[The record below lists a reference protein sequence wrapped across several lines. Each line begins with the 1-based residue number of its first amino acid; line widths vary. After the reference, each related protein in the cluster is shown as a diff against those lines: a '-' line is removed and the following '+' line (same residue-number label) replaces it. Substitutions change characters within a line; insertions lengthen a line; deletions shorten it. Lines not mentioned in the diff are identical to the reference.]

1 VNESLEIAK
10 AMKYGMYNQRR
21 IMSATMKDLLE
32 AGVHFGHQTQRWNP
46 KMDKYIYGDK
56 SGIHI
61 LDLRITY
68 DSLEK
73 AQDFVQKLVAN
84 SGKVLFVGTKPQAQ
98 TVIEEQALRA
108 QMPYVNHRWLGGMLT
123 NFKTIIKRV
132 IYLNELNSLESSGE
146 INAYPKPE
154 RLRIRREIDKLT
166 KSIGGI
172 VNLNKLPEA
181 IFIVDLLNETTA
193 LTEASKLGIPIIG
206 LADSNVDPDNVDFV
220 IPGNDDAIRSI
231 EVVASSIADACLKG
245 LGKRKEV
252 ENGEDQE

>member
-1 VNESLEIAK
+1 
-10 AMKYGMYNQRR
+10 
-21 IMSATMKDLLE
+21 MSATMKELLE

-46 KMDKYIYGDK
+46 KMDKYIYTDK

-68 DSLEK
+68 SALEE
-73 AQDFVQKLVAN
+73 AQNFVQKLVAN

-98 TVIEEQALRA
+98 KVIEEQATRA
-108 QMPYVNHRWLGGMLT
+108 EMPYVNQRWLGGMLT

-132 IYLNELNSLESSGE
+132 IYLKELNALESSGE
-146 INAYPKPE
+146 INSYPKPE
-154 RLRIRREIDKLT
+154 RLRIRREVAKLT

-172 VNLNKLPEA
+172 VELNKVPDA

-193 LTEASKLGIPIIG
+193 LTEAKKLNIPVIG
-206 LADSNVDPDNVDFV
+206 LADSNVNPEYVDIV

-231 EVVASSIADACLKG
+231 EVIASSIADSCLKG
-245 LGKRKEV
+245 LGKRNKATVKE
-252 ENGEDQE
+252 ETE

>member
-1 VNESLEIAK
+1 
-10 AMKYGMYNQRR
+10 
-21 IMSATMKDLLE
+21 MSATMKELLE

-46 KMDKYIYGDK
+46 KMDKYIYTDK

-68 DSLEK
+68 SALEE

-84 SGKVLFVGTKPQAQ
+84 SGKILFVGTKPQAQ
-98 TVIEEQALRA
+98 KVIEEQATRA
-108 QMPYVNHRWLGGMLT
+108 EMPYVNQRWLGGMLT

-132 IYLNELNSLESSGE
+132 IYLKELNALESSGE
-146 INAYPKPE
+146 INSYPKPE
-154 RLRIRREIDKLT
+154 RLRIRREVEKLT

-172 VNLNKLPEA
+172 VELNKVPDA

-193 LTEASKLGIPIIG
+193 LTEAKKLNIPVIG
-206 LADSNVDPDNVDFV
+206 LADSNVNPEDVDIV

-231 EVVASSIADACLKG
+231 EVVASSIADSCLKG
-245 LGKRKEV
+245 LGKRHKASVKE
-252 ENGEDQE
+252 ETE

>member
-1 VNESLEIAK
+1 
-10 AMKYGMYNQRR
+10 
-21 IMSATMKDLLE
+21 MSATMKDLLE

-68 DSLEK
+68 DTLEK
-73 AQDFVQKLVAN
+73 TQDFVQKLVAN

-98 TVIEEQALRA
+98 KVIEEQAIRA

-132 IYLNELNSLESSGE
+132 IYLNELNSLETSGE

-154 RLRIRREIDKLT
+154 RLRIRREIEKLT

-193 LTEASKLGIPIIG
+193 LTEAKKLDIPVIG
-206 LADSNVDPDNVDFV
+206 LADSNVDPENVDFV

-231 EVVASSIADACLKG
+231 EVIATAIADSCLKG
-245 LGKRKEV
+245 LGKREDVEVGENKE
-252 ENGEDQE
+252 

>member
-1 VNESLEIAK
+1 
-10 AMKYGMYNQRR
+10 MHNQRR
-21 IMSATMKDLLE
+21 YMSATMKDLLE

-68 DSLEK
+68 DTLEK
-73 AQDFVQKLVAN
+73 TQDFVQKLVAN
-84 SGKVLFVGTKPQAQ
+84 GGKVLFVGTKPQAQ
-98 TVIEEQALRA
+98 KVIEEQAIRA

-146 INAYPKPE
+146 INTYPKPE
-154 RLRIRREIDKLT
+154 RLRIRREVEKLT

-193 LTEASKLGIPIIG
+193 LTEAKKLNIPVIG
-206 LADSNVDPDNVDFV
+206 LADSNVDPENVDYV
-220 IPGNDDAIRSI
+220 IPGNDDAIRAI
-231 EVVASSIADACLKG
+231 EVIATSIADSCLKG
-245 LGKRKEV
+245 LGKREEV
-252 ENGEDQE
+252 ETGEDGE

>member
-1 VNESLEIAK
+1 
-10 AMKYGMYNQRR
+10 
-21 IMSATMKDLLE
+21 MSATMKDLLE

-68 DSLEK
+68 ESLEK
-73 AQDFVQKLVAN
+73 SQDFVQKLVAN
-84 SGKVLFVGTKPQAQ
+84 GGKVLFVGTKPQAQ
-98 TVIEEQALRA
+98 KVIEEQALRA

-132 IYLNELNSLESSGE
+132 VYLNELNALESSGE

-172 VNLNKLPEA
+172 ANMNKLPEA

-193 LTEASKLGIPIIG
+193 LTEASKLNIPIIG
-206 LADSNVDPDNVDFV
+206 LADSNVDPENVDFV

-231 EVVASSIADACLKG
+231 EVVAISIADACLKG

-252 ENGEDQE
+252 EDGENQE

>member
-1 VNESLEIAK
+1 
-10 AMKYGMYNQRR
+10 
-21 IMSATMKDLLE
+21 MSATMKDLLE

-68 DSLEK
+68 ESLEK

-98 TVIEEQALRA
+98 KVIEEQALRA

-132 IYLNELNSLESSGE
+132 VYLNELNALESSGE

-172 VNLNKLPEA
+172 ANMNKLPEA

-193 LTEASKLGIPIIG
+193 LTEASKLDIPIIG
-206 LADSNVDPDNVDFV
+206 LADSNVDPENVDFV

-231 EVVASSIADACLKG
+231 EVVATSIADACLKG

-252 ENGEDQE
+252 ENGENQ

>member
-1 VNESLEIAK
+1 
-10 AMKYGMYNQRR
+10 
-21 IMSATMKDLLE
+21 MSATMKDLLE

-68 DSLEK
+68 ESLEK
-73 AQDFVQKLVAN
+73 ARDFVQKLVAN

-98 TVIEEQALRA
+98 KVIEEQALRA

-132 IYLNELNSLESSGE
+132 VYLNELNALESSGE

-172 VNLNKLPEA
+172 VNMNKLPEA

-193 LTEASKLGIPIIG
+193 LTEASKLDIPIIG
-206 LADSNVDPDNVDFV
+206 LADSNVDPENVDFV

-231 EVVASSIADACLKG
+231 EVVATAISDACLKG
-245 LGKRKEV
+245 LGKRKELEDG
-252 ENGEDQE
+252 ENQE

>member
-1 VNESLEIAK
+1 
-10 AMKYGMYNQRR
+10 
-21 IMSATMKDLLE
+21 MSATMKDLLE

-68 DSLEK
+68 ESLEK

-98 TVIEEQALRA
+98 KVIEEQALRA

-132 IYLNELNSLESSGE
+132 VYLNELNALESSGE

-172 VNLNKLPEA
+172 ANMNKLPEA

-193 LTEASKLGIPIIG
+193 LTEASKLDIPIIG
-206 LADSNVDPDNVDFV
+206 LADSNVDPENVDFV

-231 EVVASSIADACLKG
+231 EVVSTAIADACLKG

-252 ENGEDQE
+252 EDGENQE

>member
-1 VNESLEIAK
+1 
-10 AMKYGMYNQRR
+10 
-21 IMSATMKDLLE
+21 MSATMKDLLE

-68 DSLEK
+68 DTLEK
-73 AQDFVQKLVAN
+73 TQDFVQKLVAN

-98 TVIEEQALRA
+98 KVIEEQAIRA

-132 IYLNELNSLESSGE
+132 IYLNELNSLETSGE

-154 RLRIRREIDKLT
+154 RLRIRREIEKLT

-193 LTEASKLGIPIIG
+193 LTEAKKLDIPVIG
-206 LADSNVDPDNVDFV
+206 LADSNVDPENVDFV

-231 EVVASSIADACLKG
+231 EVIATAIADACLQG
-245 LGKRKEV
+245 LGKREDVEV
-252 ENGEDQE
+252 GEDKE

>member
-1 VNESLEIAK
+1 MCI
-10 AMKYGMYNQRR
+10 RDR
-21 IMSATMKDLLE
+21 
-32 AGVHFGHQTQRWNP
+32 
-46 KMDKYIYGDK
+46 
-56 SGIHI
+56 
-61 LDLRITY
+61 
-68 DSLEK
+68 
-73 AQDFVQKLVAN
+73 
-84 SGKVLFVGTKPQAQ
+84 PQAQ
-98 TVIEEQALRA
+98 KVIEEQALRA

-132 IYLNELNSLESSGE
+132 VYLNELNALESSGE

-172 VNLNKLPEA
+172 ANMNKLPEA

-193 LTEASKLGIPIIG
+193 LTEASKLDIPIIG
-206 LADSNVDPDNVDFV
+206 LADSNVDPENVDFV

-231 EVVASSIADACLKG
+231 EVVATAIADACLKG

-252 ENGEDQE
+252 EDGENQE